1 MTFRGLGIWDLA
13 RDYWVRVRDLGSSW
27 GAFPRRAV
35 KQWVEE
41 ERAQTS
47 ARVEHGRSGDPGLGV
62 RNKEQWADRRVM
74 TATPTCADSV
84 LCLDPVVSGR
94 MPSRNRGRSAR
105 GCDDG
110 TPVPQRFELT
120 ITIP

>member
-41 ERAQTS
+41 ERTQTS
-47 ARVEHGRSGDPGLGV
+47 TRAEDGRSGDPGLGV
-62 RNKEQWADRRVM
+62 RNKEQWSDCLVM
-74 TATPTCADSV
+74 TANTRVRWQHSV
-84 LCLDPVVSGR
+84 SRSSGIR
-94 MPSRNRGRSAR
+94 QDAIS
-105 GCDDG
+105 
-110 TPVPQRFELT
+110 
-120 ITIP
+120 